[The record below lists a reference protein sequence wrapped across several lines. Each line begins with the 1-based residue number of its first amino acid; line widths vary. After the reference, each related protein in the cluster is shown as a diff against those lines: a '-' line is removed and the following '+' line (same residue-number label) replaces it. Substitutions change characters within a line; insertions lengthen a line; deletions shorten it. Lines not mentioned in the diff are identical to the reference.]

1 MYVNGR
7 QGEIEREGS
16 VEYVSVWN
24 VGTEFGKEGEG

>member
-7 QGEIEREGS
+7 QGEIEQERE
-16 VEYVSVWN
+16 VWN

>member
-7 QGEIEREGS
+7 QGEIEQERG

-24 VGTEFGKEGEG
+24 VGAEFGKEGEG